1 MGETAQRGRKTGS
14 PKGADVLFYG
24 AGVPAVTRQPFLR
37 RIGRK
42 DVMILR
48 KDTASRA
55 AGRFAAE
62 NSGFYRFLYILGA
75 SVIRRSRHRRRVL
88 SLWLGK
94 LGRLCYRGLDR
105 LLLRRLRAAWAE
117 CVRFGQGF
125 SLAAKRVRT
134 GFSHGFMGGV
144 MQILSLPGCA
154 IRRHAAALK
163 SIGNVAFPLAAALAL
178 VFTVRYWVNCR
189 YVIEVEYKGENLGYI
204 DRAEVF
210 TQGAALASDRVV
222 SLNATADEAKAPA
235 AAQSA
240 AVQSAAA
247 NATLSAALKSSDG
260 LTIAQPTLRL
270 TANSDAVLADA
281 NTVCDRILQNAGES
295 ISELT
300 GLYIDGEFEGAI
312 SSGEKLDD
320 ILEGILDSYSDGSAN
335 ERTEFVQSVETVD
348 GLYPASAEISPVD
361 LKKRLKAEQIVDKYY
376 EVQAGNTLGG
386 IARKHNMTL
395 SELRALNPSVKESIH
410 IGEKLLVQRAQ
421 PRLQVQVVRTIVY
434 EEEIPF
440 KTKKTYD
447 SSKYVTY
454 SSERTAGKVGIQKV
468 TAEVVYLDG
477 IEQSRKVIDTKVTR
491 QPTDRVLVLG
501 SKEINPNA
509 SVGEATGRFI
519 WPLPGH
525 YHIGS
530 DFNVKESVRNYR
542 VHRGIDISG
551 GYVYGAS
558 IVAADG
564 GRVTEAGYHWS
575 YGNYVRIDHGGG
587 LVTLYA
593 HCSKLLVRRGESVK
607 QGQVIAKVGN
617 TGYSFGEHL
626 HFQVIQNG
634 TSVSPW
640 KYLSR

>member
-1 MGETAQRGRKTGS
+1 M
-14 PKGADVLFYG
+14 
-24 AGVPAVTRQPFLR
+24 
-37 RIGRK
+37 
-42 DVMILR
+42 
-48 KDTASRA
+48 
-55 AGRFAAE
+55 
-62 NSGFYRFLYILGA
+62 
-75 SVIRRSRHRRRVL
+75 RRSRHRRRVL

-134 GFSHGFMGGV
+134 GFSHGFMGGI

-154 IRRHAAALK
+154 IRRHAPALK

-189 YVIEVEYKGENLGYI
+189 YVMEVEYKGESLGYI

-210 TQGAALASDRVV
+210 TQGAALASGRVV
-222 SLNATADEAKAPA
+222 SLNATADEAKAPI

-240 AVQSAAA
+240 AQSAAA
-247 NATLSAALKSSDG
+247 NATLAAALKSSDG
-260 LTIAQPTLRL
+260 LALSQPTLRL
-270 TANSDAVLADA
+270 TANSDAALIDA

-386 IARKHNMTL
+386 IARKHNMSL
-395 SELRALNPSVKESIH
+395 SELRALNPSVTESIH
-410 IGEKLLVQRAQ
+410 IGDKLLVQRAQ

-440 KTKKTYD
+440 ETKKTYD

-454 SSERTAGKVGIQKV
+454 SSVRSSGKVGIQKV

-477 IEQSRKVIDTKVTR
+477 IEQSRKVVSTKVTR
-491 QPTDRVLVLG
+491 QPTDRVLVVG

-509 SVGEATGRFI
+509 SKGEATGRLI
-519 WPLPGH
+519 WPLPG
-525 YHIGS
+525 YRLITS
-530 DFNVKESVRNYR
+530 DFGARESLRGYR
-542 VHRGIDISG
+542 GHKGIDISG
-551 GYVYGAS
+551 GGVYGAS

-564 GRVTEAGYHWS
+564 GRVIEAGYHWS

-587 LVTLYA
+587 LVTMYE
-593 HCSKLLVRRGESVK
+593 HCSKLLVRRGDSVK
-607 QGQVIAKVGN
+607 QGQVIAKVGS
-617 TGYSFGEHL
+617 TGYSTGAHL
-626 HFQVIQNG
+626 HFQVEQNG
-634 TSVSPW
+634 KIVSPW
-640 KYLSR
+640 KYVSR

>member
-1 MGETAQRGRKTGS
+1 M
-14 PKGADVLFYG
+14 
-24 AGVPAVTRQPFLR
+24 
-37 RIGRK
+37 
-42 DVMILR
+42 
-48 KDTASRA
+48 
-55 AGRFAAE
+55 
-62 NSGFYRFLYILGA
+62 
-75 SVIRRSRHRRRVL
+75 RRSRHRRRVL
-88 SLWLGK
+88 SFWLGK
-94 LGRLCYRGLDR
+94 LGKLCYRVLDR
-105 LLLRRLRAAWAE
+105 LLLCRLRAAWAE
-117 CVRFGQGF
+117 CVRFGRGL

-134 GFSHGFMGGV
+134 GFSHGFMGGIV
-144 MQILSLPGCA
+144 QILSLPGCA

-178 VFTVRYWVNCR
+178 AFTVRYWVNCR
-189 YVIEVEYKGENLGYI
+189 YVMEVEYKGESLGYI

-210 TQGAALASDRVV
+210 TQGAALASGRVV
-222 SLNATADEAKAPA
+222 SLNAAVGDLKASAEEMKTPETT
-235 AAQSA
+235 QSA
-240 AVQSAAA
+240 AGSTLA
-247 NATLSAALKSSDG
+247 ATLKNSEG
-260 LTIAQPTLRL
+260 LSLSRPTLRL
-270 TANSDAVLADA
+270 TANSEATLIDAH
-281 NTVCDRILQNAGES
+281 TVCDRILQNAGES

-312 SSGEKLDD
+312 SGSEKLDD
-320 ILEGILDSYSDGSAN
+320 ILEGILASYSDGSAN

-376 EVQAGNTLGG
+376 EVQAGNTLSG

-395 SELRALNPSVKESIH
+395 SELRALNPSVTESIH
-410 IGEKLLVQRAQ
+410 IGDKLLVQRAQ

-440 KTKKTYD
+440 ETKKTYD

-454 SSERTAGKVGIQKV
+454 SSVRSSGKVGIQKV

-491 QPTDRVLVLG
+491 QPTDRVLVIG

-525 YHIGS
+525 HYIGS

-564 GRVTEAGYHWS
+564 GRVIEAGYHWS

-617 TGYSFGEHL
+617 TGYSFGAHL